1 MQYLKYR
8 KYILYSEIVFLILF
22 FIRVS
27 FAHGSPLLKD
37 EIVIK
42 PFFSEKNVDVSFPIE
57 DKKHVLCT
65 IKSLPQI
72 TYVYKSKSSGPFHI
86 YLKKKTQFGYAP
98 FIYHVFYT
106 HPRSVYYDD
115 LGKKK
120 WEAFIRQKEKRG
132 LYKRQKIS
140 IRNNELH
147 FTFYL
152 PRYFL
157 PKKLNLNCFNG
168 EQEIFSH
175 TISVR
180 YCSFLSAMGNLREKN
195 GFIYGVALIF
205 VVILIGLLYNL
216 ILNIFKA

>member
-22 FIRVS
+22 FARVS
-27 FAHGSPLLKD
+27 FAQGSLLFKN

-42 PFFSEKNVDVSFPIE
+42 PFFNENKIDVSFSIE

-65 IKSLPQI
+65 IESLPQI

-86 YLKKKTQFGYAP
+86 YLKKMQFGYAP

-106 HPRSVYYDD
+106 HPCSGYYNN

-140 IRNNELH
+140 IRNNKLH

-157 PKKLNLNCFNG
+157 PKKLNLTCFNG

-180 YCSFLSAMGNLREKN
+180 YCSFLSVIDNLREKN

-216 ILNIFKA
+216 ILNIFKT